1 MSLITSLVN
10 KVSKAFSKTQS
21 SDLLGISL
29 RQNSLA
35 YCYIAHTSNSST
47 KIDEQNPIVSRCDQ
61 IENLQ
66 GDFNKALTDFSEQQK
81 VQGQCQLVLSIG
93 QYQIIQTDKPDVPEN
108 EIIGALKWQIK
119 DQVTYSPED
128 MVLDYFYAPKQPDGT
143 EKLYVICA
151 SLSILK
157 PLVDHLINDDITL
170 TTITVEEF
178 AFARLLPFSDDAQL
192 MLCQQP
198 DEEIFILIVK
208 QGRICFHRRLRGFA
222 QIANKSEE
230 ELAFGTIDSLS
241 LEIQKST
248 DYFERQLKQ
257 SVIKSI
263 KVILPISTENHLI
276 KKLAENTHIK
286 VSSLVL
292 ADEFS
297 SSRHLAAAI
306 GATIDDS
313 ISLVAGESE

>member
-10 KVSKAFSKTQS
+10 KVSKVFSKPQS
-21 SDLLGISL
+21 AHLLGISL

-35 YCYIAHTSNSST
+35 YCYIPQTDISLSDKNHL
-47 KIDEQNPIVSRCDQ
+47 KSRCQQ

-66 GDFNKALTDFSEQQK
+66 GDFEHVLSDFAEQQK
-81 VQGQCQLVLSIG
+81 VQGQCQLVLSAA
-93 QYQIIQTDKPDVPEN
+93 QYQIIQVAKPDVPEN
-108 EIIGALKWQIK
+108 EIAGALKWQIK
-119 DQVTYSPED
+119 DLVTYTPEN

-151 SLSILK
+151 PLNTLK
-157 PLVDHLINDDITL
+157 LLVDNLNNDNITL
-170 TTITVEEF
+170 STITVEEF
-178 AFARLLPFSDDAQL
+178 AFARLLPFGEDAQL

-222 QIANKSEE
+222 QIASKSEE

-263 KVILPISTENHLI
+263 KMIIPINCEEHLAR
-276 KKLAENTHIK
+276 KLAENTHLS
-286 VSSLVL
+286 VSTL
-292 ADEFS
+292 ALPDEFS
-297 SSRHLAAAI
+297 SCRHLAAAI
-306 GATIDDS
+306 GATMKDTTF
-313 ISLVAGESE
+313 LPGKENE